1 MEVVIYT
8 KDNCNWCVKAK
19 QLMNQIGISYTE
31 RKLGVDY
38 TREDLRD
45 IVPENLPLTVP
56 QIFVDQHR
64 VGGYEDFVEWCD
76 DHGFGNG

>member
-8 KDNCNWCVKAK
+8 KDDCNWCVKAK
-19 QLMNQIGISYTE
+19 QLMNQIGMKYTE

-45 IVPENLPLTVP
+45 IIPENLPLKVP
-56 QIFVDQHR
+56 QIFVDSHR
-64 VGGYEDFVEWCD
+64 IGGYEDFAEWCD
-76 DHGFGNG
+76 NHGYGNE

>member
-1 MEVVIYT
+1 MKVVIYT

-19 QLMNQIGISYTE
+19 QLMNQIGMKYTE
-31 RKLGVDY
+31 LHLGVDY
-38 TREDLRD
+38 TREKLRD

-56 QIFVDQHR
+56 QIFVDGHR
-64 VGGYEDFVEWCD
+64 IGGYEDFVEWCD